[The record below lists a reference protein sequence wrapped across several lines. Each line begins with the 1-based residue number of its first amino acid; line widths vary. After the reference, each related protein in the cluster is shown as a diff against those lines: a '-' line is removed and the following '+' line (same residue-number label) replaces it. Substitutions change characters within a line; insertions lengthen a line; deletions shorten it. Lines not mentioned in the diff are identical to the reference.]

1 MDYEEQKI
9 INKRNKGD
17 QDFITKE
24 AKRILEEKKNG
35 SNRSKSRKQ
44 SGRGN
49 KGKG

>member
-1 MDYEEQKI
+1 MANRFDMKKGDIKI
-9 INKRNKGD
+9 IKRKENGD
-17 QDFITKE
+17 
-24 AKRILEEKKNG
+24 G